1 MSNEDKKTS
10 APIRGHGPGGRR
22 NPGEKPKN
30 LSLTLKKMAK
40 YLKPFMSVLIISLV
54 LAAASSVL
62 SIIGPNKLSDLTD
75 ELSKGLVINKEKLT
89 SVTEDITSSLNEEKI
104 KRISANIMDIKLD
117 NNTIMLINGSN
128 DISTEEKTSFN
139 NFIKNASTISKEE
152 LMEEI
157 TKLPNNIT
165 NVILPDSTIDNV
177 LVSSDDKVA
186 FIENLSNADLSNQKA
201 MVKALSNM
209 PESVQKIMLPNSKI
223 EGVLITTDE
232 KVKFLSKMGNI
243 DKNSS
248 ASTIYKA
255 LDELPD
261 NISNLIK
268 PKMDG
273 KTIKSII
280 IFLVTIYLISALFNF
295 LESFLM
301 AIMSNKFA
309 KSLRTKIS
317 IKINKLAL
325 KYFDTHLTGDI
336 LSRVTNDVDTI
347 GVNLSQSLGSLV
359 AAIALFIGCVI
370 MMFATNWIMA
380 ITAIVSSLFG
390 FGFMATVL
398 GKSQK
403 YFLARQVE
411 LGKLNG
417 HIEEIYTNHN
427 VVKAYN
433 GNYDAS
439 KTFDKL
445 NDNVFECN
453 RMSQFLSG
461 LMPSMMNF
469 IGNFGYVAVCVVGAL
484 LVING
489 HITFGV
495 IVAFMLYVRLFT
507 SPLSQ
512 IAQGMASIQS
522 TCAAAERVFEF
533 VEETEMEDES
543 HLTKKLD
550 PKKVKGNIQFN
561 HVKFGYNKDK
571 VIIKDFN
578 CKVKPGQKIAIVG
591 PTGAGKTT
599 MVNLLMKF
607 YNIYDGEILIDGV
620 SIKELTREN
629 IHDLFIMVLQDTW
642 LFDGSIR
649 DNVKYNTK
657 NISDKKIM
665 EALETV
671 GVDHFVK
678 SLPGVLNYRVKDSD
692 SVSAGQKQLLT
703 IARGMIK
710 DAPFLIL
717 DEATSSVDTRTEE
730 LVQKAMDKLTKGRT
744 SFIIAHRLS
753 TIKNADLI
761 LVMKEGN
768 IIEQGNHKELMRQN
782 GFYAELYN
790 SQFKN

>member
-1 MSNEDKKTS
+1 MNNEEKKTS
-10 APIRGHGPGGRR
+10 APRRGHGPGGRG

-30 LSLTLKKMAK
+30 LSLTLKKMVK
-40 YLKPFMSVLIISLV
+40 YLKPFMPVLIIALV

-75 ELSKGLVINKEKLT
+75 ELSKGLFLNREKLT
-89 SVTEDITSSLNEEKI
+89 SVTDDIKETLSEENFKKVSLEVMNV
-104 KRISANIMDIKLD
+104 KLD
-117 NNTIMLINGSN
+117 NNTIMMINASN
-128 DISTEEKTSFN
+128 DISGEDKVLFN
-139 NFIKNASTISKEE
+139 NFIKNVNKDNMMGEVV
-152 LMEEI
+152 
-157 TKLPNNIT
+157 KLPTSIT
-165 NVILPDSTIDNV
+165 NVILPDSKIDNV
-177 LVSSDDKVA
+177 KVSSQDKVEYIDA
-186 FIENLSNADLSNQKA
+186 ISNLNTEDQSE
-201 MVKALSNM
+201 MIKALSNM
-209 PESVQKIMLPNSKI
+209 PESIQSILLPESKV
-223 EGVLITTDE
+223 EGTLITTKEKAQFLTKMSKIDE
-232 KVKFLSKMGNI
+232 
-243 DKNSS
+243 NSS
-248 ASTIYKA
+248 AKTIYKA
-255 LDELPD
+255 VDELPD
-261 NISNLIK
+261 SIGNLIK
-268 PKMDG
+268 PKLDM
-273 KTIKSII
+273 KAIKSIV
-280 IFLVTIYLISALFNF
+280 IFLSILYLISALFSF

-309 KSLRTKIS
+309 QSLRTRIS
-317 IKINKLAL
+317 VKINKLAL
-325 KYFDTHLTGDI
+325 KYFDTHSTGDI

-347 GVNLSQSLGSLV
+347 AVNLSQSLGSLV
-359 AAIALFIGCVI
+359 GAVALFIGCII
-370 MMFATNWIMA
+370 MMFITNWIMA
-380 ITAIVSSLFG
+380 ITAILSSLFG
-390 FGFMATVL
+390 FAFMSVILA
-398 GKSQK
+398 KSQK

-469 IGNFGYVAVCVVGAL
+469 IGNFGYVSVCVVGAL

-512 IAQGMASIQS
+512 IAQGMTSIQS
-522 TCAAAERVFEF
+522 TAAAAERVFEF
-533 VEETEMEDES
+533 VEEKEMEDES
-543 HLTKKLD
+543 HLTKKLN
-550 PKKVKGNIQFN
+550 PKKLKGNIEFN
-561 HVKFGYNKDK
+561 HVKFSYDDDK

-607 YNIYDGEILIDGV
+607 YNIKDGEILIDGV
-620 SIKELTREN
+620 STKELTREN

-642 LFDGSIR
+642 LFDGTIR
-649 DNVKYNTK
+649 DNVCYNTK
-657 NISDKKIM
+657 NVSDKKIM

-678 SLPGVLNYRVKDSD
+678 SLPGVLDYVVKDSD

-768 IIEQGNHKELMRQN
+768 IIEQGNHKELMKQN

>member
-1 MSNEDKKTS
+1 MSNENRKTS
-10 APIRGHGPGGRR
+10 APRRGHGPGG
-22 NPGEKPKN
+22 NAGEKPKN
-30 LSLTLKKMAK
+30 LSLTLKKMVK
-40 YLKPFMSVLIISLV
+40 YLKPFMPVLIIALV

-75 ELSKGLVINKEKLT
+75 ELSKGLVLNKEKLT
-89 SVTEDITSSLNEEKI
+89 SITDDIKETLSEENFKKVSLEVM
-104 KRISANIMDIKLD
+104 SVKLD
-117 NNTIMLINGSN
+117 NNTIMMINASS
-128 DISTEEKTSFN
+128 DISGEDKVLFN
-139 NFIKNASTISKEE
+139 NFIKNVNKDNMMSEV
-152 LMEEI
+152 
-157 TKLPNNIT
+157 TKLPVSIT
-165 NVILPDSTIDNV
+165 NVILPDSMIDNV
-177 LVSSDDKVA
+177 NVSSQDKVEY
-186 FIENLSNADLSNQKA
+186 IEVISNLNTEDQNE
-201 MVKALSNM
+201 MIKALSNM
-209 PESVQKIMLPNSKI
+209 PESIQNVLLPESRV
-223 EGVLITTDE
+223 EGTLITTPE
-232 KVKFLSKMGNI
+232 KVKFLTKMSKI
-243 DKNSS
+243 DKDSS
-248 ASTIYKA
+248 AKTIYKA
-255 LDELPD
+255 VDELPD
-261 NISNLIK
+261 SIGNLIK
-268 PKMDG
+268 PKLDS
-273 KTIKSII
+273 TAIKNIV
-280 IFLVTIYLISALFNF
+280 IFLVTIYLLSALFSF

-325 KYFDTHLTGDI
+325 KYFDTHSTGDI

-359 AAIALFIGCVI
+359 AAVALFVGCVI
-370 MMFATNWIMA
+370 MMFVTNWVMA

-390 FGFMATVL
+390 FLFMAVVL

-445 NDNVFECN
+445 NDNVFVCN

-469 IGNFGYVAVCVVGAL
+469 IGNFGYVCVCVVGAL

-512 IAQGMASIQS
+512 IAQGMTSIQS
-522 TCAAAERVFEF
+522 TAAAAERVFEF
-533 VEETEMEDES
+533 VEEPEMEDES
-543 HLTKKLD
+543 HLTKKLN
-550 PKKVKGNIQFN
+550 PKKVKGNIEFN
-561 HVKFGYNKDK
+561 HVKFGYEEDK

-607 YNIYDGEILIDGV
+607 YNINDGEILIDGV
-620 SIKELTREN
+620 STKELTREN

-642 LFDGSIR
+642 LFDGTIR
-649 DNVKYNTK
+649 DNVCYNTK
-657 NISDKKIM
+657 NVSDKKIM

-678 SLPGVLNYRVKDSD
+678 SLPGVLDYVVKDSD

-768 IIEQGNHKELMRQN
+768 IIEQGNHKELMKQN